1 MSTSGIKKVVLHSDI
16 ILAHLMTSKKEVSVM
31 RMAMRKY
38 FCYTTVFNAIE
49 LFSLVR
55 SEQEKKTMESA
66 MSSLK
71 ILGLNAKSAPS
82 YADVIQNKR
91 LPRMN
96 GLIAG
101 LCLESKLPILTSKPS
116 EFRRVKGLRV
126 LTPNDIVNDNQ

>member
-1 MSTSGIKKVVLHSDI
+1 MRR
-16 ILAHLMTSKKEVSVM
+16 AMTQ
-31 RMAMRKY
+31 Y

-55 SEQEKKTMESA
+55 TEEERKTMESA

-71 ILGLNAKSAPS
+71 ILGLNAKSAPK
-82 YADVIQNKR
+82 YADVIQNKT

-116 EFRRVKGLRV
+116 EFRKVKGLII
-126 LTPNDIVNDNQ
+126 LTPKDIITVNQ